1 MYGAKNDEIICEE
14 CTLDWSQIGH
24 NLKFYCWYFCS
35 GKVTV
40 SRGCVYVENYD
51 KDDYAKIMNKCRYRP
66 HSYPPIRC
74 VCDEELC
81 NGGKIDAWAEELAAN
96 ITKDAPT
103 DAHIALATSDSLKS
117 ADPEMIVLL
126 ISVVITFML

>member
-1 MYGAKNDEIICEE
+1 MVG
-14 CTLDWSQIGH
+14 
-24 NLKFYCWYFCS
+24 
-35 GKVTV
+35 
-40 SRGCVYVENYD
+40 RGCHYVENSDNDDHYD
-51 KDDYAKIMNKCRYRP
+51 RYMNKCRYSP
-66 HSYPPIRC
+66 NSFPPIRC

-96 ITKDAPT
+96 ITIAAPDSPDSESPET
-103 DAHIALATSDSLKS
+103 MDYGPPVLVNHRMDPNIAPASSDDSLKS